1 MEHNNIHVNGKKN
14 TLTDIMKMKC
24 LLLRFY
30 SIYCYLKKER
40 KKEKNYTHN
49 FCLQLNCITEYIS
62 YENIIL
68 GNKFWYLNE

>member
-1 MEHNNIHVNGKKN
+1 MFTA
-14 TLTDIMKMKC
+14 TLLFN
-24 LLLRFY
+24 LLLF
-30 SIYCYLKKER
+30 KER
-40 KKEKNYTHN
+40 KKKKNYTHN

>member
-1 MEHNNIHVNGKKN
+1 MEHNNIHVNGKKKYTN
-14 TLTDIMKMKC
+14 RYYENEMFTATLLFN
-24 LLLRFY
+24 LLLF
-30 SIYCYLKKER
+30 KER
-40 KKEKNYTHN
+40 KKKKNYTHN